1 MIHMHVLAIAVINS
15 SFKLKTKARYPP
27 LTEWNTVGHIFTYFY
42 AYESQ
47 TELLLTTL
55 GKV

>member
-1 MIHMHVLAIAVINS
+1 MHVLAIAVINS